1 MEDCELCGRPT
12 ETVYVLNIENVEMR
26 TCAKCAKGKK
36 VIRTESYAEP
46 KKAKMQATSARPRQ
60 VSDDDKVL
68 IEDYGFTV
76 RRAREK
82 MHLPIKVLAE
92 MLNEKEHLLVRVEEQ
107 KTKPTIE
114 LTKKLEKA
122 LRIKLTED
130 AVEESRAYTN
140 KVSES
145 ATIGDFVGK

>member
-26 TCAKCAKGKK
+26 TCARCAKGKK
-36 VIRTESYAEP
+36 VIRMESYAEP
-46 KKAKMQATSARPRQ
+46 KKAKVQAITRPRH
-60 VSDDDKVL
+60 VSDEDKVL
-68 IEDYGFTV
+68 IEDYGIAV
-76 RRAREK
+76 RRARER

-107 KTKPTIE
+107 KTKPTID

-122 LRIKLTED
+122 LRIKLTEE
-130 AVEESRAYTN
+130 APEEGKVYTSRA
-140 KVSES
+140 SES
-145 ATIGDFVGK
+145 ATIGDFVGE